1 MFEILLFFP
10 ILVDV
15 FVTFICFRLKKSRQF
30 YLIFNLILQI
40 IIFSNFFYFLNYS
53 NNYFPSYFF
62 GLFTFEIIISS
73 SIVNFFWIKDKM
85 WRLVR
90 LPFLTIGLVAFLTGY
105 GTYNFNIIQI
115 LTLTYF
121 VLTVI
126 DFIQLINGEKE
137 LG

>member
-1 MFEILLFFP
+1 
-10 ILVDV
+10 
-15 FVTFICFRLKKSRQF
+15 
-30 YLIFNLILQI
+30 LILQI